1 MPNAIVG
8 NWNHRGEHMT
18 ITIRSEDE
26 QLIAQAMQTGAYS
39 DPGEVIGR
47 ALEVLRSEDRWLYEN
62 QAAVCEKIDRAMA
75 QVERG
80 EVFLPEQSRA
90 DMEQRKA
97 HWLRER
103 QG

>member
-1 MPNAIVG
+1 
-8 NWNHRGEHMT
+8 
-18 ITIRSEDE
+18 
-26 QLIAQAMQTGAYS
+26 
-39 DPGEVIGR
+39 
-47 ALEVLRSEDRWLYEN
+47 LRSEDRWLYEN